1 MINLRI
7 FLCRK
12 YIASSLLDVGVGQF
26 LVTEMKEV
34 NNPSCLLL
42 TMVYLGS
49 IPQISLAY
57 SAMVLS
63 ELNLPLLAM
72 LWMAIS
78 AHLAWSM

>member
-1 MINLRI
+1 MKLSI
-7 FLCRK
+7 FLCRR
-12 YIASSLLDVGVGQF
+12 YIASSLLAVGVGQL
-26 LVTEMKEV
+26 LVTEIK
-34 NNPSCLLL
+34 NDNKPSCLLL
-42 TMVYLGS
+42 ILVYLGS

-78 AHLAWSM
+78 AHLAVSL